1 MLCAVTSGGVDLLC
15 GRRLGALLFQLQDG
29 EAAQNA
35 DRKPCSP
42 ISSHHPSHADVKR
55 VLSLLRISNTRG
67 EGERMRNKCY
77 VVMCVF
83 LNTHRFMKKM

>member
-1 MLCAVTSGGVDLLC
+1 MLHAVTSGGVDLLC

-35 DRKPCSP
+35 DRKLCLP
-42 ISSHHPSHADVKR
+42 ISTHRPSHTDIKR

-67 EGERMRNKCY
+67 KVKG
-77 VVMCVF
+77 
-83 LNTHRFMKKM
+83 